1 MAIGLVCV
9 AFLQE
14 AYLRVSGEKVPEAHN
29 PFSELISARKIFL
42 VRRKWRHGNFSV
54 SMNTSSSAPF
64 QEERLGLGLYP
75 PRGGGGGGVVHV
87 KIQTGMHVQFF

>member
-14 AYLRVSGEKVPEAHN
+14 AYLRVSGEKVPEVRN
-29 PFSELISARKIFL
+29 TFSELISARKIFQ
-42 VRRKWRHGNFSV
+42 VRRKWRHGDFSV

-75 PRGGGGGGVVHV
+75 PGGGRGELY
-87 KIQTGMHVQFF
+87 M